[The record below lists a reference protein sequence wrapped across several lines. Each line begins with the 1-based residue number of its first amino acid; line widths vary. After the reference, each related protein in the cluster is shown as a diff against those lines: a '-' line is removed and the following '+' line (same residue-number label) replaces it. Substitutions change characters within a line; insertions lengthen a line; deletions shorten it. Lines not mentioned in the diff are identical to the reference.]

1 MKVITEE
8 QLRQMSVTSS
18 MPNATSVIN
27 TILSE
32 CQELDQLTSSNDPD
46 LILAAEAYAGNYDG
60 DERELI
66 KTDVLNAFY
75 HGSAYQLKKD
85 RNQLTVTRLR
95 PMSEH
100 NNDCDGILAAFH
112 GSEKLHVVYWFHGLF
127 ITDQDKLYEPEDFKG
142 WIHLPKYEP
151 EQS

>member
-32 CQELDQLTSSNDPD
+32 CQELDQLS
-46 LILAAEAYAGNYDG
+46 
-60 DERELI
+60 
-66 KTDVLNAFY
+66 
-75 HGSAYQLKKD
+75 
-85 RNQLTVTRLR
+85 VTRLR
-95 PMSEH
+95 PMSDAPV
-100 NNDCDGILAAFH
+100 NTWILIYDGERFFQTKIRANT
-112 GSEKLHVVYWFHGLF
+112 KLV
-127 ITDQDKLYEPEDFKG
+127 KLERNESQEYAG
-142 WIHLPKYEP
+142 WIPLPKYEP